1 MFQLKILI
9 KQKQLYLVYIIS
21 QRIFYKGKFF
31 EKENEKFKLSEKNEN
46 QFKIFC
52 LQLIEDKLK
61 ITEIKNNIQIKNN
74 KELISVWEIFKNK
87 TLISFYSYIIIVKF
101 LSLISLTNISIINKL
116 IEKHMITYIN
126 SL

>member
-9 KQKQLYLVYIIS
+9 KQKQLYLVYIIQ

-61 ITEIKNNIQIKNN
+61 ISEIKNNIPIKNN

-87 TLISFYSYIIIVKF
+87 TFISFYSYIIIVKF